1 MLNLRLL
8 KGSPGKICGKNSKME
23 KAMEN
28 KILPKNLLSIKVKIA
43 SPEVIRSWSRG
54 EVTSSET
61 INYRT
66 QKPEPGGLF
75 CEKIFGPVKDFEC
88 SCGKYRGKKYRSVKC
103 DHCGVEV
110 TEKKVR
116 RERMGHIELAVPV
129 AHIWFYKAIPSPIGI
144 LLDLSVKDLER
155 VVYYDA
161 YIVTKVSEDLARHG
175 RRFGEQKIPEELEL
189 YIRRLA
195 KIMDGMVDSI
205 PDQMEK
211 DFIELRRALE
221 SVGERAHRDLKRYIE
236 KVVREMDDSID
247 EFSEDLSKDFKEF
260 RDVAGVI
267 ESGMDRYLEVTDRLR
282 VGEVLT
288 VSEYDEYK
296 RLYGNQFEAEMG
308 AQGIKKILASLN
320 LEDLRNDLRVKI
332 KNEQSPIKRAKFLKK
347 YKVVEAFLSS
357 KARPEWMVL
366 EVLPVIPP
374 DLRPIVFL
382 ENGQIAT
389 TEINQLYRRVIMRN
403 NRLKQ
408 LMEQG
413 APEIIINNEKR
424 NLQEAVEALLDNS
437 KRRRPVT
444 SPKGGKKLKSIS
456 DVLRGKKGLL
466 RRNLLGK
473 RVDYSGRSVIV
484 VAPELKLN
492 QVALP
497 KEMALE
503 LFRPMVEHKLNES
516 GIASSMR
523 EAEVKLRQR
532 DPAIWDMLEKI
543 IKDHPVLLNRAPTLH
558 RVSIQAFEPL
568 LWENKAIGLHPLVCA
583 AFNADFDG
591 DTMSVYVPIS
601 YEAQLEG
608 YGLILS
614 INNILSPAYGGPLAA
629 PTRDIVLG
637 LNYLTKIL
645 RGDKGEGKVFATPE
659 EAVIAYENGY
669 VGLRARINVMIKGE
683 LIETTI
689 GRIVFNDFLPEEF
702 RFINKEMKK
711 NELSDLVSL
720 THYRFGAARTAELLD
735 ALKDLG
741 FKYCTVSGITFGVDD
756 MVVPERKKDIVE
768 RAKRDAEKFEKAFER
783 GTLSGMEKYQNVLDI
798 WTRTSEIVKKEML
811 ELMDNDKEGFNP
823 IYLMLT
829 SGARGNEDQ
838 VKQIA
843 GMRGLMARPGKGKE
857 AGELIENPIIS
868 NFKEGLKVLEYFI
881 STHGSRKG
889 LSDTALKTAD
899 AGYLTRRL
907 VDIAHNI
914 VVTEKDCGT
923 LTGRKLTALSDGEKV
938 IKPLSERIVGR
949 LAVNDIYH
957 PITEE
962 LIVPEGEEI
971 SEEAAKKIEE
981 SGIAEVEVRSVLRCR
996 SRKGVCAKCYGR
1008 NLATGR
1014 LVDVGEAVGVMAA
1027 QSIGEPGTQLTLRT
1041 FHTGGTAERIA
1052 EESFHEVPYDGVII
1066 YDGVRVVEN
1075 PRAGAINI
1083 SRKANILFK
1092 TPDGKF
1098 ERRYNIPYGA
1108 RILFGDNAAI
1118 KKGERICEWE
1128 PYSLPILS
1136 TNQGIVKFIDVID
1149 GITLKEVVLPS
1160 GKIERVIEL
1169 DREKKLFPRL
1179 HIVNPE
1185 SGETVEEILL
1195 VKDATLIVADGD
1207 HVDAGDVVAKV
1218 PRSAAKTRD
1227 ITGGLPQVEDYFEAR
1242 VPKDKAVLSEISGI
1256 VKVDFVK
1263 EGRER
1268 GIIVRVVSESG
1279 DSREYMIPYGKYLHV
1294 ANGDWIEAGEPI
1306 TEGPIDPHD
1315 ILRVRGIDAVQEFL
1329 LDRILEVYRLS
1340 NVKID
1345 DAHVEIIV
1353 RQMLRKVRIKDSGD
1367 ARNLVE
1373 GDIVDINVVEDE
1385 NREVREKGGRPATY
1399 EFQLLGITRAALAS
1413 ESFLSAASFQETTK
1427 VLTEAAIAGKEDK
1440 LEGLK
1445 ENVIIGNLVPAG
1457 TGFKKYRRISIKEEV
1472 ELEETEEEEL
1482 QDRNE

>member
-1 MLNLRLL
+1 
-8 KGSPGKICGKNSKME
+8 ME
-23 KAMEN
+23 

-43 SPEVIRSWSRG
+43 SPETIRSWSRG

-75 CEKIFGPVKDFEC
+75 CEKIFGPVKDYEC
-88 SCGKYRGKKYRSVKC
+88 SCGKFHGKKYKGVKC
-103 DHCGVEV
+103 DRCGVEV

-116 RERMGHIELAVPV
+116 RERMGHIELAIPV
-129 AHIWFYKAIPSPIGI
+129 AHIWFYKAIPSPVGI

-161 YIVTKVSEDLARHG
+161 YIVTKVSEDIARHG
-175 RRFGEQKIPEELEL
+175 RRFGEQKVPEELGINL
-189 YIRRLA
+189 FRLA
-195 KIMDGMVDSI
+195 KIVGSI
-205 PDQMEK
+205 LDVIPEDLEK
-211 DFIELRRALE
+211 DFRELKHSLDNSDERIQKDLTRNIERCRKALE
-221 SVGERAHRDLKRYIE
+221 DNSPNIP
-236 KVVREMDDSID
+236 
-247 EFSEDLSKDFKEF
+247 EDLVQEF
-260 RDVAGVI
+260 NEVAQTVEIDV
-267 ESGMDRYLEVTDRLR
+267 ERYLEAGERLR
-282 VGEVLT
+282 VGEVLS
-288 VSEYDEYK
+288 VSEYEEYK
-296 RLYGNQFEAEMG
+296 KRYGNQFEAEMG
-308 AQGIKKILASLN
+308 APGIKKILAGLN
-320 LEDLRNDLRVKI
+320 LEDLRNELRVKI
-332 KNEQSPIKRAKFLKK
+332 KKEQSPIKRARFLKK
-347 YKVVEAFLSS
+347 YKVVEAFLNS
-357 KARPEWMVL
+357 KTRPEWMIL

-413 APEIIINNEKR
+413 APEIIIHNEKR

-516 GIASSMR
+516 GLASGMK
-523 EAEVKLRQR
+523 EAEAKLRQR

-558 RVSIQAFEPL
+558 RVSIQAFEPV

-583 AFNADFDG
+583 AYNADFDG

-601 YEAQLEG
+601 YEAQLES

-614 INNILSPAYGGPLAA
+614 INNILSPAHGGPLAA

-637 LNYLTKIL
+637 LNYLTKML
-645 RGDKGEGKVFATPE
+645 PGDKGEGKIFSSPE
-659 EAVIAYENGY
+659 EAMVAFENGL
-669 VGLRARINVMIKGE
+669 VGLRAKIKVLIKGE
-683 LIETTI
+683 LLETTI
-689 GRIVFNDFLPEEF
+689 GRIIFNDYLPDELK
-702 RFINKEMKK
+702 FINKEMKK
-711 NELSDLVSL
+711 NELSDLVSQA
-720 THYRFGAARTAELLD
+720 HYRLGAARAAELLD

-741 FKYCTVSGITFGVDD
+741 FKYCTVSGITFGIDD
-756 MVVPERKKDIVE
+756 MVIPERKKDIVE
-768 RAKRDAEKFEKAFER
+768 RAKHDVERFERAFER
-783 GTLSGMEKYQNVLDI
+783 GTLSAMEKYQNVLDI
-798 WTRTSEIVKKEML
+798 WTRTAETVKREML
-811 ELMDNDKEGFNP
+811 DMMSKDKSGFNP

-838 VKQIA
+838 VKQLA

-868 NFKEGLKVLEYFI
+868 NFKEGLRVLEYFI

-914 VVTEKDCGT
+914 VVTEEDCGT
-923 LTGRKLTALSDGEKV
+923 LTGRKLTALTDGEKV

-949 LAVNDIYH
+949 IAVNDIYH

-962 LIVPEGEEI
+962 LIVEEGKEI
-971 SEEAAKKIEE
+971 DEEAAKKIEE
-981 SGIAEVEVRSVLRCR
+981 AGIAEVEVRSVLRCR
-996 SRKGVCAKCYGR
+996 SRKGVCTRCYGR

-1014 LVDVGEAVGVMAA
+1014 LVEVGEAVGVMAA

-1052 EESFHEVPYDGVII
+1052 EESYHEAPYDGII
-1066 YDGVRVVEN
+1066 VYDGVRVVRN
-1075 PRAGAINI
+1075 PRIGLVNI
-1083 SRKANILFK
+1083 SRKANIIFR
-1092 TPDGKF
+1092 TTDGKF
-1098 ERRYNIPYGA
+1098 ERKYGIPYGA
-1108 RILFGDNAAI
+1108 RILFEDSAKL
-1118 KKGERICEWE
+1118 KKGDRFCEWE

-1136 TNQGIVKFIDVID
+1136 TSKGIVKFIDVID
-1149 GITLKEVVLPS
+1149 GVTLKEVALPS
-1160 GKIERVIEL
+1160 GKIERMIEL

-1179 HIVNPE
+1179 HIVDPE
-1185 SGETVEEILL
+1185 TGEILEEILL
-1195 VKDATLIVADGD
+1195 VREATLIAIDGD
-1207 HVDAGDVVAKV
+1207 RIEPGDIVAKV

-1256 VKVDFVK
+1256 VKVEFVR

-1268 GIIVRVVSESG
+1268 GIVVKVISESG
-1279 DSREYMIPYGKYLHV
+1279 DTREYTIPYGKYLHV
-1294 ANGDWIEAGEPI
+1294 ADGDWIEAGEPI

-1315 ILRVRGIDAVQEFL
+1315 ILKVKGIDAVQEFL

-1367 ARNLVE
+1367 TRNLVE

-1385 NREVREKGGRPATY
+1385 NREVLDKGGRPATY

-1427 VLTEAAIAGKEDK
+1427 VLTEAAIAGKEDR

-1445 ENVIIGNLVPAG
+1445 ENVIIGNLIPAG
-1457 TGFKKYRRISIKEEV
+1457 TGFKKYRNIYMEEEA
-1472 ELEETEEEEL
+1472 ELEEKEEL
-1482 QDRNE
+1482 EENREE